1 MCPSVG
7 FIQFS
12 CQEKFGRYK
21 YSYFDVVYSGILN
34 VNGVYKASFRTFST
48 LYKLQSFEYVNICF
62 VDECPAKSIEII
74 GLESKV

>member
-1 MCPSVG
+1 MASSEWVSDVDMCPSVG

-21 YSYFDVVYSGILN
+21 YLGLFLH
-34 VNGVYKASFRTFST
+34 
-48 LYKLQSFEYVNICF
+48 YKLQSFEYVNICF

-74 GLESKV
+74 GLGSKV